1 MGWPLATQS
10 PSMTTRI
17 PQPRLSTG
25 QFAVL
30 PPHVLFLAAQD
41 VMSGKGKQSY
51 GMEVV
56 FRHDF
61 QCISTLFQN
70 SQHMLVHGCY
80 GIHLF
85 YQSLV
90 FFNFPF
96 MKFRNEQRNW
106 TKPQLF
112 HIFSI
117 SLDYF
122 TSSSLISRWQ
132 NHRPST
138 SKAGVFQ
145 DEFVRALPEL
155 KERDQA
161 D

>member
-1 MGWPLATQS
+1 M
-10 PSMTTRI
+10 
-17 PQPRLSTG
+17 
-25 QFAVL
+25 L

-41 VMSGKGKQSY
+41 VKGEREAC
-51 GMEVV
+51 MEVV

-61 QCISTLFQN
+61 NVFQHSTLFQN

-80 GIHLF
+80 GILLF

-96 MKFRNEQRNW
+96 IKFRNEQRNW